1 MMVLSSISYWMAFLG
16 QMIQIDEEL
25 WAAWAVTK
33 ILFFWALR
41 NAGPGKCLW
50 RWFVCT
56 FGPCKITLHSSCAE
70 YVQTLVQSYNVIKQA
85 SLRSM
90 FWNNVK
96 DIQPGKLTWNLKITH
111 LKGKPSEPNLHF
123 WVSAV
128 SFRGAIQKRIVDRG
142 ILGFWMIWIYRAFC
156 ITPPKKTGW
165 WDKVVLAS
173 MMFVGMQLVA
183 NDRTKV
189 SLDGGETVRKTTLR
203 GNDQKVN
210 RSKFRVK
217 ESPKQSKSDEQLL
230 FLFRCFCS
238 SLSQVGQS
246 E

>member
-25 WAAWAVTK
+25 WAAWAITK
-33 ILFFWALR
+33 ILSVWALR
-41 NAGPGKCLW
+41 NARPGKCLW

-70 YVQTLVQSYNVIKQA
+70 CVQTLVQSYNVIKQA

-96 DIQPGKLTWNLKITH
+96 DIHPGKLTWNLKITH

-128 SFRGAIQKRIVDRG
+128 SFRGAIQKRIVDRDPF

-156 ITPPKKTGW
+156 ITPQKNRVDEIRWSWPAWCLWECNW
-165 WDKVVLAS
+165 WPTTEPRWVWMGEKPWEK
-173 MMFVGMQLVA
+173 
-183 NDRTKV
+183 RHC
-189 SLDGGETVRKTTLR
+189 GETIKRPTGL
-203 GNDQKVN
+203 
-210 RSKFRVK
+210 SL
-217 ESPKQSKSDEQLL
+217 ESKSHLNKANL
-230 FLFRCFCS
+230 MSSCCFCS